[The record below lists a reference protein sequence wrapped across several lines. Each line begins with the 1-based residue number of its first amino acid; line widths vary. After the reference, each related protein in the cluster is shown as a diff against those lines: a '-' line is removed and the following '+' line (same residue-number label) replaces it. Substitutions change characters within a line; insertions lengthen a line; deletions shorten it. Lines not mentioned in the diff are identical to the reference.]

1 MAKPK
6 KKSGFSLE
14 DINKFLVDNLVGS
27 ESLGLVKK
35 AKDYVSPMGGGS
47 GNMVQQF
54 GSLNM
59 AAPARTALGKAGLL
73 GEAALKSNIADLF
86 GIKDLSKFL
95 ETSNPADAAY
105 ATMNFIPLGL
115 GAAGKAV
122 KKSAKETSAIVNLLA
137 SYFRN
142 LTQQ

>member
-27 ESLGLVKK
+27 ESLGLAKK
-35 AKDYVSPMGGGS
+35 AKDYVSPMGGS

-73 GEAALKSNIADLF
+73 GEAAAKSNIADLF
-86 GIKDLSKFL
+86 GIKDLYKFL
-95 ETSNPADAAY
+95 EAGKPADAAY

-122 KKSAKETSAIVNLLA
+122 KKSAKETAAIANLLA
-137 SYFRN
+137 SYFRT